1 MRVLVTGSNGFLG
14 QRVMRLL
21 VERGHDP
28 VGADLDHSV
37 LSPSFAAD
45 CDAAIHLAAHKH
57 AGMGEEYPAE
67 VAELNIVGTANVVK
81 AVPKVVLASTC
92 KAAAPITAYGA
103 SKLIAERI
111 VLNAGGTVVRLVN
124 VLGSSGSVTEIW
136 DAIPPDDPLPVTETV
151 RMYITPERAASLLV
165 DALELEPGRYAPSD
179 FERLRTLELA
189 HRLHPG
195 RSIWM
200 VPLRDGDRPVE
211 VLTNLYE
218 TCVPVD
224 DDLVRIFDRWEHGEM
239 VRLKW
244 RQLQAVAA

>member
-57 AGMGEEYPAE
+57 AGMGEEHPAE
-67 VAELNIVGTANVVK
+67 VAELNIMGTKNVVR

-136 DAIPPDDPLPVTETV
+136 GQLPDDEPIPVTDTS
-151 RMYITPERAASLLV
+151 RMFIEPDAAARMLV
-165 DALELEPGRYAPSD
+165 DALELPPGRYGALGQ
-179 FERLRTLELA
+179 ERTLADLARELY
-189 HRLHPG
+189 PG
-195 RSIWM
+195 RALRK
-200 VPLRDGDRPVE
+200 VPLRVGDRPRE
-211 VLTNLYE
+211 RLTNDWE
-218 TCVPVD
+218 QPVGLPSHGLARIL
-224 DDLVRIFDRWEHGEM
+224 DLWELADVMEE
-239 VRLKW
+239 
-244 RQLQAVAA
+244 AA